1 MDTYSGY
8 KTLLI
13 AFLLCSDRFKGDEKL
28 ERYMENANSDKLG
41 LIGKLKGFIRLA
53 RPKQLTKNLS
63 VFAALIFAKHVF
75 EPDYFIKVLL
85 GFFCFCL
92 ISSCVYILNDIVDAN
107 KDMLHPKKKYRPI
120 AAGIISKKE
129 AVALLLMLLPLVIT
143 GSFLLDIYFG
153 AVIAIYFANNLLYS
167 FKLKHVVIID
177 VMSIALG
184 FILRVVGG
192 GLAIRVYISPWI
204 LLCTLLLSLFL
215 GFSKRRNELLVL
227 EGDAD
232 RHRKILDEYSLSF
245 IDNMLSIVTA
255 STVMAYS
262 LYTFSSSDNY
272 NMMLTIP
279 FVLYGIFRYQ
289 YIIYK
294 KNEGG
299 SPEETVMS
307 DIPLIIN
314 ILLWVVCSTV
324 ILYL

>member
-1 MDTYSGY
+1 
-8 KTLLI
+8 
-13 AFLLCSDRFKGDEKL
+13 
-28 ERYMENANSDKLG
+28 MENAKADRSG
-41 LIGKLKGFIRLA
+41 LIDKLKGFIKLM
-53 RPKQLTKNLS
+53 RPKQLVKNLS

-75 EPDYFIKVLL
+75 EPDYFIKVFL
-85 GFFCFCL
+85 GFVCFCM

-107 KDMLHPKKKYRPI
+107 NDRLHPKKKYRPI
-120 AAGIISKKE
+120 AAGIIGKKE
-129 AVALLLMLLPLVIT
+129 AVAFLMVLLPLAIT
-143 GSFLLDIYFG
+143 GSFFIDIYFG
-153 AVIAIYFANNLLYS
+153 AVVVIYFTNNLLYS

-192 GLAIRVYISPWI
+192 ALAIRVYISPWI

-232 RHRKILDEYSLSF
+232 RHRKILEEYSLEF

-289 YIIYK
+289 YIVYK

-299 SPEETVMS
+299 SPEETIIS
-307 DIPLIIN
+307 DAPLMIN
-314 ILLWVVCSTV
+314 ILLWVVCSIL